1 MDEFLKVSYTL
12 APLLVGLAF
21 HGLCIKFG
29 WLAWLARPIDAGV
42 TLRSRRLFGANKT
55 WRGVVAVALGTAAGF
70 GVQAVLHRLG
80 ATRSV
85 ELLSYR
91 NPWVVGLGLAMG
103 AVAMLS
109 ELPNS
114 LLKRQLGVAPG
125 AAGRGA
131 EGVLFYVLDQIDMLL
146 GIWIVLGLVITVTAP
161 RVLGSVVFL
170 FVAHQVLTVVGYG
183 LGMRATAR

>member
-29 WLAWLARPIDAGV
+29 WLAWLARPIDAGA
-42 TLRSRRLFGANKT
+42 TLRGRRLFGANKT
-55 WRGVVAVALGTAAGF
+55 WRGLVAVALGTAAGF
-70 GVQAVLHRLG
+70 GVQTVVHRVG
-80 ATRSV
+80 DWRSV
-85 ELLSYR
+85 ELLTYS
-91 NPWVVGLGLAMG
+91 NPGVVGLGLAMG
-103 AVAMLS
+103 AAAMLS

-131 EGVLFYVLDQIDMLL
+131 KGVLFYVLDQIDMLV
-146 GIWIVLGLVITVTAP
+146 GVWIVLGLVLEVTAA

-170 FVAHQVLTVVGYG
+170 FVAHHVLTVVGYG